1 MRALIDIVSDILID
15 LSARRAKVILTLT
28 AVAFATGAL
37 SAAVGVARMAE
48 NQIDTNLAA
57 TVTDRV
63 TITRTTTQTSGD
75 DTDRPPANDSVDAM
89 RVTFPAGS
97 LKRVESIEG
106 VLAAG
111 LKLPLTDGIEATGP
125 TGATAPTVEL
135 AGITSGY
142 LTTIGTTTRT
152 AWALDQP
159 ADTIAQIAIIS
170 ADVATAAGIPT
181 DADTLTGY
189 TITVLDETY
198 QVVDVIHG
206 PAARGAVL
214 IPYDRAL
221 AARGGD
227 WQATMRVLTR
237 PGAAHPITR
246 VLREAVNPAAPDTLT
261 LSHTADLSTLR
272 TGVATQLGQ
281 LIAAIG
287 GLLVI
292 LTGLLIANNMVI
304 AVTARTAEI
313 GLRRALG
320 ASRSQIASLFITE
333 ATLTG
338 LLGGLAG
345 SALATTTTAT
355 VAAIN
360 QWDVVFTPWH
370 AALGPA
376 IGLTV
381 AIAGTLHPAIRA
393 AHTAPATAIRTD

>member
-37 SAAVGVARMAE
+37 TAAVGVARMAE

-63 TITRTTTQTSGD
+63 TITRTTTKTSGN
-75 DTDRPPANDSVDAM
+75 DTDRPPADNNIDAM

-97 LKRVESIEG
+97 LERVESIEG
-106 VLAAG
+106 VVAAG

-142 LTTIGTTTRT
+142 LTTVGITTRT

-159 ADTIAQIAIIS
+159 ADKIAQIAIIS
-170 ADVATAAGIPT
+170 ADVAAAVGIPT
-181 DADTLTGY
+181 DTDAQTGY
-189 TITVLDETY
+189 TITV
-198 QVVDVIHG
+198 
-206 PAARGAVL
+206 
-214 IPYDRAL
+214 IPYNGAL
-221 AARGGD
+221 AARDGD
-227 WQATMRVLTR
+227 WQATMQVLTR

-320 ASRSQIASLFITE
+320 ASRLQIASLFITE

-345 SALATTTTAT
+345 SALATTTTAA

-393 AHTAPATAIRTD
+393 ARTAPATAIRTD